1 VCLPLPFAHIIPQT
15 LFYLQSE
22 RAVVNYYHTNIFLM
36 VIFMRKIIDFTKKET
51 VLVAACVLAVIS
63 SFIVTPDSEYA
74 DYIDFRTLGI
84 LFCLMA
90 VVAGMRRLG
99 LFDLLSQKLL
109 EQAKNIRQL
118 ILILLLLCFVT
129 SMFITNDVALITFV
143 PFAFT
148 LLDMAGESLR
158 KKWIMPIVVMQ
169 TIAANLG
176 SMLTPLGNPQNL
188 YLYGKSDM
196 GLIDFILLMLP
207 YSFISLLL
215 ILIWVM
221 LITARRNENIRVEFD
236 VHINIKDSRKLLMYV
251 LLFVLSLL
259 VVLRIIHYS
268 VAFAIVFLCLLVF
281 DRETLKSV
289 DYSLLVTFVGFF
301 IFIGNMGRIP
311 AFRQFLEN
319 IINGRETLTA
329 ILASQVVSNVPAALL
344 LSGFTNNIEALIVGT
359 DLGGLGTLIAS
370 MASLISY
377 KLFAKNNGGSMAGYI
392 LYFTIVNVMFLLV
405 LFCLYLFICQN
416 TSGVV

>member
-1 VCLPLPFAHIIPQT
+1 
-15 LFYLQSE
+15 
-22 RAVVNYYHTNIFLM
+22 
-36 VIFMRKIIDFTKKET
+36 
-51 VLVAACVLAVIS
+51 VLAVIS

-99 LFDLLSQKLL
+99 LFELLSQKLL
-109 EQAKNIRQL
+109 EKATNIRQL
-118 ILILLLLCFVT
+118 ILILLLLCFVP

-158 KKWIMPIVVMQ
+158 KRWIMPVVVMQ
-169 TIAANLG
+169 TVAANLG

-207 YSFISLLL
+207 YSFVSLLL
-215 ILIWVM
+215 ILVWVM
-221 LITARRNENIRVEFD
+221 LATTRRNESIRVAFD
-236 VHINIKDSRKLLMYV
+236 VRAKIKDSRKLLMYA

-268 VAFAIVFLCLLVF
+268 VAFAIVLLCLLVF

-377 KLFAKNNGGSMAGYI
+377 KLFAKNNGGSMARYI
-392 LYFTIVNVMFLLV
+392 LYFTIVNVIFLLV

-416 TSGVV
+416 IGSVV

>member
-1 VCLPLPFAHIIPQT
+1 
-15 LFYLQSE
+15 
-22 RAVVNYYHTNIFLM
+22 
-36 VIFMRKIIDFTKKET
+36 
-51 VLVAACVLAVIS
+51 
-63 SFIVTPDSEYA
+63 
-74 DYIDFRTLGI
+74 
-84 LFCLMA
+84 
-90 VVAGMRRLG
+90 
-99 LFDLLSQKLL
+99 
-109 EQAKNIRQL
+109 
-118 ILILLLLCFVT
+118 
-129 SMFITNDVALITFV
+129 
-143 PFAFT
+143 
-148 LLDMAGESLR
+148 
-158 KKWIMPIVVMQ
+158 
-169 TIAANLG
+169 
-176 SMLTPLGNPQNL
+176 
-188 YLYGKSDM
+188 M

>member
-1 VCLPLPFAHIIPQT
+1 MA
-15 LFYLQSE
+15 
-22 RAVVNYYHTNIFLM
+22 
-36 VIFMRKIIDFTKKET
+36 IFMKTIINFIRKET

-63 SFIVTPDSEYA
+63 AFIVTPDGGYA

-90 VVAGMRRLG
+90 VVAGMRQLG
-99 LFDLLSQKLL
+99 LFELLSQKLL
-109 EQAKNIRQL
+109 EKATNIRQL
-118 ILILLLLCFVT
+118 ILILLLLCFVP

-148 LLDMAGESLR
+148 LLDMAGER
-158 KKWIMPIVVMQ
+158 FKKRWIMPIVVMQ
-169 TIAANLG
+169 TVAANLG

-188 YLYGKSDM
+188 YLYGKADM
-196 GLIDFILLMLP
+196 GLGKFILLMLP
-207 YSFISLLL
+207 YSLVSLLL
-215 ILIWVM
+215 ILGWVM
-221 LITARRNENIRVEFD
+221 LVTARHNEDIRVAFD
-236 VHINIKDSRKLLMYV
+236 EHATIKDRRKLLMYTA
-251 LLFVLSLL
+251 LFILSLL
-259 VVLRIIHYS
+259 VVLRIIHYFI
-268 VAFAIVFLCLLVF
+268 AFVIIFLCLLVF
-281 DRETLKSV
+281 DRQTLKAV
-289 DYSLLVTFVGFF
+289 DYSLLITFVGFF

-359 DLGGLGTLIAS
+359 DIGGLGTLIAS

-377 KLFAKNNGGSMAGYI
+377 KLFAQNNGGSLARYV
-392 LYFTIVNVMFLLV
+392 LYFTAVNVVFLLV
-405 LFCLYLFICQN
+405 LCLLYLFIMPA
-416 TSGVV
+416 

>member
-1 VCLPLPFAHIIPQT
+1 
-15 LFYLQSE
+15 
-22 RAVVNYYHTNIFLM
+22 M
-36 VIFMRKIIDFTKKET
+36 VIFMKTIIDFIKKET
-51 VLVAACVLAVIS
+51 VLVAACALAVIS
-63 SFIVTPDSEYA
+63 AFIVPPDGGYA

-196 GLIDFILLMLP
+196 GICDFILLMLP
-207 YSFISLLL
+207 YSFVSLLL

-221 LITARRNENIRVEFD
+221 LVTARRNESIRVEFD
-236 VHINIKDSRKLLMYV
+236 VHIKIKDSRKLLMYV

-268 VAFAIVFLCLLVF
+268 AAFAIVLLCLLVF
-281 DRETLKSV
+281 DSETLKSV

-329 ILASQVVSNVPAALL
+329 ILASQIVSNVPAALL
-344 LSGFTNNIEALIVGT
+344 LSGFTDNIEALIVGT

-377 KLFAKNNGGSMAGYI
+377 KLFAKNNGGSMTRYI
-392 LYFTIVNVMFLLV
+392 LYFTIVNIVFLLA

-416 TSGVV
+416 TGVVI